1 MTRSS
6 PSSAPALTEAAL
18 IVFAKPPV
26 PGQVKTRLV
35 PALTP
40 ADAAHLYEAFLR
52 DALAQYTGLGVHVRL
67 YWASPADDVAADIV
81 PESVAVRLQQ
91 GDDLGS
97 RMRNAF
103 RETLEGGA
111 ERAVI
116 IGTDHPTLPTAFIQQ
131 AFTGLREPEAISIG
145 PSADGGYYLLGMNAF
160 YPQLFA
166 GMRYSHGAVFSETLK
181 RAGQTEAQ
189 ITVLP
194 RWYDVDTPVA
204 LRRCL
209 NDLSAEATEAPRT
222 RRALHEINLER
233 VEASS

>member
-1 MTRSS
+1 MSS
-6 PSSAPALTEAAL
+6 PSPSDSLADAAL

-26 PGQVKTRLV
+26 PGEVKTRLT

-52 DALAQYTGLGVHVRL
+52 DALAQYTELDVDVRL
-67 YWASPADDVAADIV
+67 YWAASTDAGPDDLV
-81 PESVAVRLQQ
+81 PDSVAVRFQK
-91 GDDLGS
+91 GANLGE

-103 RETLEGGA
+103 RETLQDGA

-116 IGTDHPTLPTAFIQQ
+116 IGTDHPTLPTRFIEQ
-131 AFTGLREPEAISIG
+131 AFAALCDPESITIG

-166 GMRYSHGAVFSETLK
+166 GMHYSHDEVFSETLK
-181 RAGQTEAQ
+181 RAGRTDAQ
-189 ITVLP
+189 IVVLP
-194 RWYDVDTPVA
+194 RWYDVDTPLA

-209 NDLSAEATEAPRT
+209 DDLDAEATAAPHT
-222 RRALHEINLER
+222 RRALQNINLDRIEG
-233 VEASS
+233 S